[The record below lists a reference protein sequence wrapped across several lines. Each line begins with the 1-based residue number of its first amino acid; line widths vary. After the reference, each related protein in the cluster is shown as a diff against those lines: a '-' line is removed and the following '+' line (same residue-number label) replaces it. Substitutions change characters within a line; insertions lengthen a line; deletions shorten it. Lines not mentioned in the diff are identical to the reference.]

1 MGNLALTRRKNEEV
15 ILFLG
20 PEKRQCLSDIFE
32 KVKREDIVPMIN
44 SLIKIKVVE
53 INGNQ
58 VRLSFEAPKELT
70 ILRSEKYIPIKEI
83 SKPASPHR
91 RSFLQKLLDTVKK
104 CA

>member
-1 MGNLALTRRKNEEV
+1 MLALTRKKNEEV

-20 PEKRQCLSDIFE
+20 PEKRQCLSDIFK

-53 INGNQ
+53 INGGQ
-58 VRLSFEAPKELT
+58 VRLSFEAPKEFT
-70 ILRSEKYIPIKEI
+70 ILRSEIYIPVKEI
-83 SKPASPHR
+83 SRPAPMHKKNV
-91 RSFLQKLLDTVKK
+91 LKKIWNKL

>member
-15 ILFLG
+15 FLFLG
-20 PEKRQCLSDIFE
+20 QEKRKCLSDIFK

-58 VRLSFEAPKELT
+58 VRLSFEAPKEFT
-70 ILRSEKYIPIKEI
+70 ILRSEIYVKVQQLKPEPAIIK
-83 SKPASPHR
+83 R
-91 RSFLQKLLDTVKK
+91 RNVLKKILDKL

>member
-15 ILFLG
+15 FLFLG
-20 PEKRQCLSDIFE
+20 PEKRQCLSDIFK

-53 INGNQ
+53 ITGSQ
-58 VRLSFEAPKELT
+58 VRLSFEAPKEFT
-70 ILRSEKYIPIKEI
+70 ILRSEIYIPIKET
-83 SKPASPHR
+83 KPTTR
-91 RSFLQKLLDTVKK
+91 RRNPLQKLWDKVKK